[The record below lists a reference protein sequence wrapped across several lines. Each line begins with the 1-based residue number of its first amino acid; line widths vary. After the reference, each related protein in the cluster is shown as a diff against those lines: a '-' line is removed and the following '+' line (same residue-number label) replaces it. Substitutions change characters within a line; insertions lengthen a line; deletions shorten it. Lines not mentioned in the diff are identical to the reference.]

1 MDEQTIDFN
10 VVSPI
15 LGHQINKGVNIVQ
28 AARDIFKRVR
38 TQGMQCAVKGD
49 FIQFD
54 TVEEL
59 QSKLEIVAKD
69 GFNICVFDELI
80 GG

>member
-1 MDEQTIDFN
+1 MEEQKIDFN

-15 LGHQINKGVNIVQ
+15 LGHQENKGVTIVE

-38 TQGMQCAVKGD
+38 NEGMQCAVKGE
-49 FIQFD
+49 FIQFS
-54 TVEEL
+54 TIKEL
-59 QSKLEIVAKD
+59 QQKLEMAAKS